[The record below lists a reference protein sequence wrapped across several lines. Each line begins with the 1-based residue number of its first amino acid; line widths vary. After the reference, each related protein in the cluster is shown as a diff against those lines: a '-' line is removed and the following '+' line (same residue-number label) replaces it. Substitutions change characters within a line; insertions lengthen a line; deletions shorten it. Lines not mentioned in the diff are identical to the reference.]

1 MPRDGHVDSGPDVGA
16 NRASRSVGVGVGA
29 LQGE

>member
-16 NRASRSVGVGVGA
+16 NRASRSVGVGA